1 MLILNELLLLTESL
15 KKDDNIDD
23 VTYLRMNSGIEFLIN
38 DLETSLNSKPV
49 RKLVIDDI
57 AARDIANMAVVSK
70 VDKNDIT
77 VKDGIEQEIALIC
90 RFVDYIIKEKNR
102 ELKADDMLELLKK
115 QYELNKQ
122 IEKFYKKGKV

>member
-1 MLILNELLLLTESL
+1 MILNELLLLTESL
-15 KKDDNIDD
+15 KKDDDIDD

-49 RKLVIDDI
+49 RKLIIDDI
-57 AARDIANMAVVSK
+57 AARDITNMTVVSK

-77 VKDGIEQEIALIC
+77 VKDGVEQEIALIC